1 MGSWRVKQLI
11 CDSLNGVR
19 TIQKICTAALH
30 NLNRD
35 VGPLVKEEDQKT
47 FHQLYKLQSKSI

>member
-11 CDSLNGVR
+11 CDSLNGVI